1 MHEKYFFCLYFC
13 CCVFMCFE
21 FLDEARFSQEVNKTR
36 KLSIPTHRFLVYLL
50 KAGFIIFVLK
60 QIRKFRDDA
69 FILVILETC

>member
-1 MHEKYFFCLYFC
+1 
-13 CCVFMCFE
+13 MCFE

-36 KLSIPTHRFLVYLL
+36 KLSILIHRFYVYLL
-50 KAGFIIFVLK
+50 KAKFIILLLK